1 MQGAWSEEELTTLR
15 EAFHPSSDW
24 RESVR
29 AVSVYFP
36 ERGVRDI
43 TQQLRSLG
51 LIAANKKSTNVSYS
65 KICCVLPLSLSSSLL

>member
-15 EAFHPSSDW
+15 EAFESGGEDW

-36 ERGVRDI
+36 ERGIRDI
-43 TQQLRSLG
+43 TQQLRTMG
-51 LIAANKKSTNVSYS
+51 LITQKKKST
-65 KICCVLPLSLSSSLL
+65 L